1 MSILRVI
8 QPWIKQYLNAHLIDP
23 TVHLIEEQLEARK
36 SIDIDALT
44 KYHNQTTA
52 KIFKHLAKELSE
64 YLPADS
70 FTFSDDSSFQSR
82 KKELKK
88 LQNQLL
94 KSSSSS
100 EDDGVYKEDKQ
111 EISTQTENRACLTLK
126 PLHKLVENEPMHDD
140 IILNADLAATPSKKK
155 HKKKRKENADAEPE
169 CSSTAGPVINLVEE
183 EEEDGDC
190 PAGSSKKKKHKKKER
205 SISEAE
211 SSHGV
216 DCYSDLLDQS
226 KIGSKNDESQPI
238 LKLFMEFLK
247 HMESLS
253 EEKKN
258 KFIKDVYQILR
269 TAGSTQIECD
279 NEENISPTDYHKLKK
294 KKRKKSHNSE
304 SGPDDVPQE
313 IIYLDITHDHNYG
326 DTLRKPQ
333 KRKKDKRYEESF
345 ETEDGSGEKKKRKNS
360 HCESLPTNIEDNVN
374 PTEALLSP
382 SESSK
387 KKKKKK
393 KKNLEDET
401 SASEVTYLPGDA
413 FNLPESEKD
422 SQRQDS
428 FHANSS
434 RSNNINSAH
443 CDILGSVINQ
453 EAGDSSERKDAPSRP
468 TSHSSQKSLID
479 RRLSC
484 ESGSSKITR
493 TLRTD
498 DFLHELN
505 PSYDSDSDSNGGSS
519 VLLLSHVMGDEVA
532 IKEEPLSPDFAER
545 GLSNSVNSANF
556 VKSPSRKQSRKA
568 KSSSSSSG
576 AVGSASQSNVLNEF
590 LIMPPSTNDFSLSKT
605 FDEQDMI
612 DQMEDSE
619 DEESENLSSTH
630 DERQNESTGITLN
643 TFTNPLSIPVTI
655 PSVDT
660 SAKQIELNDCRS
672 LEKELLELEQC
683 LVYAEKGTRD
693 DQQPSTSQGPRE
705 FSSRWTQLRVRTAC
719 RSTPLKFEDEISE
732 KPDEDSFKCV
742 KCEQSFEEKSEFV
755 KHWLHHI
762 KKKFDKKSKD
772 SNKQSYRCKACGSVF
787 TEKSSLKS
795 HSMDIC
801 GKTKL
806 DSSYPCSV
814 CAAGFKSENKLKRHM
829 KTHDR
834 TNLHYCTMCDYSSY
848 KKSRLLK
855 HFSSHSDLRPFK
867 CSFCD
872 NTFKTKNCLE
882 VHCASVHSTYRPFK
896 CKSCPAEFA
905 RKYTLIQHENIHS
918 NLRRYVCII
927 CGDNFRQYAALNN
940 HQRRHT
946 ELKPFKCE
954 VCEKAFKTKPELK
967 QHLPTHSDEKP
978 FSCDLCNY
986 SSRWKG
992 NVQKHFR
999 TIHIGSSSTVF

>member
-693 DQQPSTSQGPRE
+693 DQQPSTSQGPRPLT
-705 FSSRWTQLRVRTAC
+705 SRKTIPRLGGRINIVSKKYSNQISESENSRKFTCYKCGLE
-719 RSTPLKFEDEISE
+719 FEDKSDFVAHWFEH
-732 KPDEDSFKCV
+732 V
-742 KCEQSFEEKSEFV
+742 KCNV
-755 KHWLHHI
+755 
-762 KKKFDKKSKD
+762 
-772 SNKQSYRCKACGSVF
+772 
-787 TEKSSLKS
+787 EKSSKIKKETGQFKYK
-795 HSMDIC
+795 IC
-801 GKTKL
+801 KTKFSKKSAPKKHL
-806 DSSYPCSV
+806 REDCQLSTGVPNEPPRAHGQSKLFSCS
-814 CAAGFKSENKLKRHM
+814 L
-829 KTHDR
+829 
-834 TNLHYCTMCDYSSY
+834 CDYSTSHRGTLRNHLVVHSDLRPFNCDLCPLAF
-848 KKSRLLK
+848 KRKGDLKIHERACHSNERLYMCDECPSAFTQSNSLNYHK
-855 HFSSHSDLRPFK
+855 TLLHSDLRPFK
-867 CSFCD
+867 CDLCDASFKLKFILR
-872 NTFKTKNCLE
+872 THKL
-882 VHCASVHSTYRPFK
+882 SV
-896 CKSCPAEFA
+896 
-905 RKYTLIQHENIHS
+905 HS
-918 NLRRYVCII
+918 NLRP
-927 CGDNFRQYAALNN
+927 
-940 HQRRHT
+940 H
-946 ELKPFKCE
+946 
-954 VCEKAFKTKPELK
+954 
-967 QHLPTHSDEKP
+967 
-978 FSCDLCNY
+978 SCDLCDY
-986 SSRWKG
+986 SSKLRGGLKRHKRRVH
-992 NVQKHFR
+992 NIV
-999 TIHIGSSSTVF
+999 

>member
-140 IILNADLAATPSKKK
+140 DDDIILNADLAATPSKKK

-183 EEEDGDC
+183 EEEEEDGDC
-190 PAGSSKKKKHKKKER
+190 PTGSSKKKKHKKKGR

-226 KIGSKNDESQPI
+226 KIGSKNDEGQPI

-345 ETEDGSGEKKKRKNS
+345 ETEDGSGAKKKRKNS

-374 PTEALLSP
+374 PSEALLCP

-393 KKNLEDET
+393 KKNLEDEEA

-413 FNLPESEKD
+413 FDLPASEKD

-453 EAGDSSERKDAPSRP
+453 EAGDASESKDAPSRP
-468 TSHSSQKSLID
+468 TSHSSQKSLTD

-532 IKEEPLSPDFAER
+532 IKEEPMSPDFAER

-556 VKSPSRKQSRKA
+556 MKSPSRKQSRKA

-590 LIMPPSTNDFSLSKT
+590 LIMPQSTNDFSLSKT

-643 TFTNPLSIPVTI
+643 TLTNPLSIPVTI

-693 DQQPSTSQGPRE
+693 DQQPSTSQGPRALT
-705 FSSRWTQLRVRTAC
+705 SRKII
-719 RSTPLKFEDEISE
+719 PLSGDTINIISE
-732 KPDEDSFKCV
+732 KYPNQISESENSRKFRCYKCGLEFKD
-742 KCEQSFEEKSEFV
+742 KSDFV
-755 KHWLHHI
+755 AHWLEHVRG
-762 KKKFDKKSKD
+762 
-772 SNKQSYRCKACGSVF
+772 NV
-787 TEKSSLKS
+787 EKSSKKKKES
-795 HSMDIC
+795 GPFKCKIC
-801 GKTKL
+801 KTKFSKKSTL
-806 DSSYPCSV
+806 KKHLREDCHPSTGVPNEPPKMQGSS
-814 CAAGFKSENKLKRHM
+814 KLFH
-829 KTHDR
+829 
-834 TNLHYCTMCDYSSY
+834 CFFCDYKTSHRGS
-848 KKSRLLK
+848 LTK
-855 HFSSHSDLRPFK
+855 HLVIHSDLRPFK
-867 CSFCD
+867 CDLCPIAFKLKCD
-872 NTFKTKNCLE
+872 LRKHKRGFHFKERPYKCDECPSAFTKISNLND
-882 VHCASVHSTYRPFK
+882 HKASVHSDLRPFK
-896 CKSCPAEFA
+896 CNLCDASFKLKSAVKPHQ
-905 RKYTLIQHENIHS
+905 LSVHS
-918 NLRRYVCII
+918 NLRP
-927 CGDNFRQYAALNN
+927 
-940 HQRRHT
+940 H
-946 ELKPFKCE
+946 
-954 VCEKAFKTKPELK
+954 
-967 QHLPTHSDEKP
+967 
-978 FSCDLCNY
+978 SCDLCDRAFKLRSDLY
-986 SSRWKG
+986 YHKRRVHKM
-992 NVQKHFR
+992 V
-999 TIHIGSSSTVF
+999 